1 MHRHGCSVVCHLM
14 ARQESKVTWFQP
26 VVCESQRILGLNTKK
41 NKQKCKLWHKSL
53 SVTLRDVIKN
63 GHDRKL
69 LKKKRRIPYLPGNIL
84 FLNIA
89 RLKANINLLYDWK
102 SIIWDI
108 CSFPFLWAGGLSCSF
123 SPLLPH
129 WCVPS
134 HSFII
139 MCGVSD
145 LTVMGDVSTPL
156 CLFLSGRP
164 QWHLQ

>member
-69 LKKKRRIPYLPGNIL
+69 LKKKEKNSVFAWQYIVFKY
-84 FLNIA
+84 
-89 RLKANINLLYDWK
+89 
-102 SIIWDI
+102 
-108 CSFPFLWAGGLSCSF
+108 CSS
-123 SPLLPH
+123 
-129 WCVPS
+129 
-134 HSFII
+134 
-139 MCGVSD
+139 
-145 LTVMGDVSTPL
+145 
-156 CLFLSGRP
+156 
-164 QWHLQ
+164 